1 MIEIRWRRVLFA
13 CCVRIFV
20 VYVIKFVAVEL
31 LYLRN
36 PLQFFFTFTFKMNI
50 SLWGC
55 ITSLIATVLVKKKYT
70 QITSLGYSVENN
82 FKEVYVVFNFLLFSF
97 FINKINQLFLTKEEK
112 SFINFYL
119 FILFY
124 TYTHI

>member
-1 MIEIRWRRVLFA
+1 
-13 CCVRIFV
+13 
-20 VYVIKFVAVEL
+20 
-31 LYLRN
+31 
-36 PLQFFFTFTFKMNI
+36 MNI

-97 FINKINQLFLTKEEK
+97 FYKQNQSAFLNKRGK
-112 SFINFYL
+112 
-119 FILFY
+119 ILY
-124 TYTHI
+124 

>member
-1 MIEIRWRRVLFA
+1 
-13 CCVRIFV
+13 
-20 VYVIKFVAVEL
+20 
-31 LYLRN
+31 
-36 PLQFFFTFTFKMNI
+36 MNI